1 MKITITGSLG
11 HIGKP
16 LAKNLIENGHKL
28 TIISSNPE
36 RKESIAAL
44 GAEPV
49 IGNLEDINLLIE
61 SFKGAD
67 SIFTMVPPNNYFDQD
82 LDLIAYYKRLG
93 EIYAKAILEAD
104 IKRVVNLST
113 IGGHLDK
120 GNGILRGA
128 HNVEQTLNALPSEVS
143 ITHMRPTSFYYNL
156 YGYMETIKS
165 DSTIYAN
172 YGSRPIPWVSPRDIA
187 KAVAEE
193 LTNLDSNST
202 VRYVVSE
209 ELTGDETAQILGNAI
224 GKPKLKWEIV
234 SDQAIANSL
243 KSIGMNPEIAKGLTE
258 MYAALQSG
266 HLAEDYIKNKPQK
279 TGEVKLKDFA
289 EEFAMVYQN
298 NH

>member
-11 HIGKP
+11 HIGEP
-16 LAKNLIENGHKL
+16 LAKTLIENGHQL

-36 RKESIAAL
+36 RKESITAM
-44 GAEPV
+44 GAKPI
-49 IGNLEDINLLIE
+49 IGDLADVNLLIE

-67 SIFTMVPPNNYFDQD
+67 SVFTMVPPNNYFDQD

-93 EIYAKAILEAD
+93 EAYAKGILEAN

-128 HNVEQTLNALPSEVS
+128 YNVEQTLNALPSQVS

-165 DSTIYAN
+165 DGTIYAN
-172 YGSRPIPWVSPRDIA
+172 YGSRPIPWVSPKDIA

-193 LTNLDSNST
+193 LTNLDSKRT

-209 ELTGDETAQILGNAI
+209 ELTGEETAQILGNAI
-224 GKPKLKWEIV
+224 GKPNLKWEIV
-234 SDQAIANSL
+234 SDEAIASSL

-266 HLAEDYIKNKPQK
+266 NLAEDYIKNKPK
-279 TGEVKLKDFA
+279 IMGEVKLKDFA
-289 EEFAMVYQN
+289 EEFYMVYQN
-298 NH
+298 NR